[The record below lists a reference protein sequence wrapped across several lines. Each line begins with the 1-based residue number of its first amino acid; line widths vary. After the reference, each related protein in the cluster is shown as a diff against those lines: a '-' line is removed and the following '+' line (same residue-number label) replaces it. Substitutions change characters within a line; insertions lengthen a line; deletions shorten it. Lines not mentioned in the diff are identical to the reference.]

1 VNAPLSGRVALV
13 TGASRGIGKG
23 VAVELG
29 AAGATVYLTGR
40 TVEAGALPGTIGETV
55 AEIAAL
61 GGTGIALRCD
71 HRDDEQVEAV
81 FAQVRAEHGRLDVL
95 VNNVYSSPDLV
106 PYIGRPFWEL
116 PMAAWDDV
124 IDVGLRSHYVA
135 TALAAPMMVER
146 GEGLVVNV
154 SSSGAIGYAHTVA
167 YGVGKAALDRMTAD
181 TAHELHAHGVAVV
194 SIWPGLVRTEFVLS
208 GARRTDDGRDVI
220 DLRGEGTFD
229 LAGAES
235 PRFAGRAVV
244 ALAGDPAVLER
255 SGRAFMVAT
264 LAREYA
270 FTDID
275 GTVNEVLLRPDMRT
289 S

>member
-1 VNAPLSGRVALV
+1 RDARAPVERLPAVAVGVDHVVAVGSHDAAPLLSAPGADGIAVRWPRPRRGRRSAGRTTTVNTPLAGRVALV
-13 TGASRGIGKG
+13 TGATRGIGKG
-23 VAVELG
+23 IALELG

-40 TVEAGALPGTIGETV
+40 TVDAGALPGTIGETV

-61 GGTGIALRCD
+61 GGIGIALRCD
-71 HRDDEQVEAV
+71 HRDDAQVETV
-81 FAQVRAEHGRLDVL
+81 FAQVRGEHGRLDVL

-135 TALAAPMMVER
+135 TAFAAPMMVER

-181 TAHELHAHGVAVV
+181 TAHELHAHGVA
-194 SIWPGLVRTEFVLS
+194 
-208 GARRTDDGRDVI
+208 
-220 DLRGEGTFD
+220 
-229 LAGAES
+229 
-235 PRFAGRAVV
+235 
-244 ALAGDPAVLER
+244 
-255 SGRAFMVAT
+255 
-264 LAREYA
+264 
-270 FTDID
+270 
-275 GTVNEVLLRPDMRT
+275 
-289 S
+289 

>member
-1 VNAPLSGRVALV
+1 VNTPLAGRVALV

-23 VAVELG
+23 IALELG

-40 TVEAGALPGTIGETV
+40 TVDAGALPGTIGETV

-61 GGTGIALRCD
+61 GGIGIALRCD
-71 HRDDEQVEAV
+71 HRDDAQVETV
-81 FAQVRAEHGRLDVL
+81 FAQVRGEHGRLDVL

-135 TALAAPMMVER
+135 TAFAAPMMVER

-244 ALAGDPAVLER
+244 ALASDPAVLDR

-264 LAREYA
+264 LAREYG
-270 FTDID
+270 FTDVD

>member
-1 VNAPLSGRVALV
+1 MNTPLAGRVALV

-23 VAVELG
+23 IALELG

-40 TVEAGALPGTIGETV
+40 TVDAGALPGTIGETV

-61 GGTGIALRCD
+61 GGIGIALRCD
-71 HRDDEQVEAV
+71 HRDDAQVETV
-81 FAQVRAEHGRLDVL
+81 FAQVRGEHGRLDVL

-135 TALAAPMMVER
+135 TAFAAPMMVER

-244 ALAGDPAVLER
+244 ALASDPAVLDR

-264 LAREYA
+264 LAREYG
-270 FTDID
+270 F
-275 GTVNEVLLRPDMRT
+275 NEVLLRPDMRT